1 MLLRDT
7 VVVSTASIGRIS
19 SLMIRLQGDIDLSEM
34 SCNPC
39 SDTVNSVEI
48 TTKIDQLIMDADA
61 DDMHDADGGV
71 AAGAARVET
80 ADDAG
85 TITAGAASAD
95 CAGGS
100 IVMVADAT

>member
-1 MLLRDT
+1 
-7 VVVSTASIGRIS
+7 
-19 SLMIRLQGDIDLSEM
+19 
-34 SCNPC
+34 
-39 SDTVNSVEI
+39 
-48 TTKIDQLIMDADA
+48 MDADA